1 LDPPG
6 FVGFSFAQQTG
17 KVQMVMGGVD
27 GVPEGP
33 ACERIASRISSHTRV
48 AAASKYALIQPNR
61 NNTARHM
68 HKGGPA
74 IITEHVTVTRS
85 DMIKFTN

>member
-1 LDPPG
+1 
-6 FVGFSFAQQTG
+6 
-17 KVQMVMGGVD
+17 MVMGDVD
-27 GVPEGP
+27 RIPVGP
-33 ACERIASRISSHTRV
+33 ACERIAPRISSRTRV

-61 NNTARHM
+61 NNTARYM

-85 DMIKFTN
+85 DMIKLTN